1 MQQVN
6 ISRSVVGLVSSA
18 IFAECIYTMKRE
30 PANKGR
36 AQVGVPC
43 KTQDICIERR
53 PLNPLAF
60 SDAEI

>member
-1 MQQVN
+1 
-6 ISRSVVGLVSSA
+6 
-18 IFAECIYTMKRE
+18 MKRE